1 MLSKIFNKFLFLEIM
16 NEVVKYKPPP
26 PKKGATAAA
35 IAASKANMDW
45 RVLVVDKLGMR
56 MVSACTKMHEISA
69 EGITCKYSQEDTK
82 LTTTKLKLITSL
94 FTILVVEDINKKREP
109 LPSMDAIYLITPSQ
123 DSVAGLI
130 RDFENPARPMYR
142 YAHVF
147 FTEGKSVSCLIETIS
162 NKKKITFQNYYEF
175 KFDFLSL
182 F

>member
-69 EGITCKYSQEDTK
+69 EGITCKYLQEDTK
-82 LTTTKLKLITSL
+82 LTT
-94 FTILVVEDINKKREP
+94 KK
-109 LPSMDAIYLITPSQ
+109 
-123 DSVAGLI
+123 
-130 RDFENPARPMYR
+130 
-142 YAHVF
+142 
-147 FTEGKSVSCLIETIS
+147 S
-162 NKKKITFQNYYEF
+162 N
-175 KFDFLSL
+175 
-182 F
+182 